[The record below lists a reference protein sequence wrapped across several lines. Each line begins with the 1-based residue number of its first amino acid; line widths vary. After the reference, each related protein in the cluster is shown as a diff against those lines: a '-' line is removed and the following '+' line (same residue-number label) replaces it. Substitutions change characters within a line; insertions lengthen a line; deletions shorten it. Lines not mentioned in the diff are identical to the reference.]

1 MKMNMSKFFY
11 SVLLIGATGGFY
23 SCGKKDITLV
33 STEKAENRTLVETV
47 SANGKI
53 RPETEVKIS
62 SDVSGE
68 IVELYVAEGDSVVKG
83 QPLLEIN
90 PEILVTTLEAAKAQY
105 NNTMAAMAGAK
116 ANQEQA
122 KAQFVRAEADFKRQK
137 SLFDRKVISDAE
149 FETAKANFEVAKA
162 QLQAS
167 EQSVNSAKY
176 SVDNAK
182 AGLSQAS
189 KNLSRTKIYAP
200 VSGTVSLLA
209 VEKGERVVGVAQMS
223 GTELLRIAD
232 LNEMQVVVE
241 VNENEIVRLSLG
253 DTAII
258 EVDAY
263 PSQKFRGIVSQM
275 ANSPKTGAAAQ
286 LSSDEVTKFEVKI
299 RMLRSSYVH
308 LQKKLAPGQ
317 SPFRPG
323 MSATVKI
330 QTETAE
336 NTLSVPI
343 QSVTARAD
351 TSDVGV
357 AGDLFKEFVFLVS
370 GDTVQ
375 MREITTGIQDTRHI
389 AVLSGLKAGE
399 EVVESPYGAISKTLK
414 SGAKIKVVPK
424 DALFEEEK

>member
-1 MKMNMSKFFY
+1 MNMSKFFY
-11 SVLLIGATGGFY
+11 SLLIVAAAGGFY

-33 STEKAENRTLVETV
+33 SIEKAENRTLVETV

-68 IVELYVAEGDSVVKG
+68 IVELYVAEGDSVRKG

-90 PEILVTTLEAAKAQY
+90 PEILATTLEAATAQY
-105 NNTMAAMAGAK
+105 NNAMAAMAGAK

-137 SLFDRKVISDAE
+137 SLYDRKVISDAE

-209 VEKGERVVGVAQMS
+209 VEKGERVVGVAQMT

-253 DTAII
+253 DTANI

-263 PSQKFRGIVSQM
+263 PNQKFRGIVSQM
-275 ANSPKTGAAAQ
+275 ANSPKTSAAAQ

-299 RMLRSSYVH
+299 RMLRSSYAH
-308 LQKKLAPGQ
+308 LQKNLAPGQ

-330 QTETAE
+330 QTETAG

-351 TSDVGV
+351 TSDAGV
-357 AGDLFKEFVFLVS
+357 AGDLFNEFVFVVS

-399 EVVESPYGAISKTLK
+399 EVVEGPYGAVSKTLK
-414 SGAKIKVVPK
+414 SGAKIKVVAK
-424 DALFEEEK
+424 EALFEEKK

>member
-1 MKMNMSKFFY
+1 MTKLVY
-11 SVLLIGATGGFY
+11 SIFLVAAAGGFT
-23 SCGKKDITLV
+23 SCGKKNITLV
-33 STEKAENRTLVETV
+33 STEKSENRTLVETV

-68 IVELYVAEGDSVVKG
+68 IVELFVAEGDSVRKG

-90 PEILVTTLEAAKAQY
+90 PEILITTLEAATAQF
-105 NNTMAAMAGAK
+105 NNATAALAGAK

-122 KAQFVRAEADFKRQK
+122 KAQFIRAEADFQRQK
-137 SLFDRKVISDAE
+137 SLYDRKVISDAE

-162 QLQAS
+162 QLQAA
-167 EQSVNSAKY
+167 EQSVNSAKF

-209 VEKGERVVGVAQMS
+209 VEKGERVVGVSQMS
-223 GTELLRIAD
+223 GTELLRIAN

-241 VNENEIVRLSLG
+241 VNENEIVRLSMG
-253 DTAII
+253 DTATI

-263 PSQKFRGIVSQM
+263 PNQKFRGIVTQM
-275 ANSPKTGAAAQ
+275 ANSPKTTAASQ
-286 LSSDEVTKFEVKI
+286 LTSDEVTKFEVKI
-299 RMLRSSYVH
+299 KMLRSSYAH
-308 LQKKLAPGQ
+308 LEKDLAPGQ

-330 QTETAE
+330 QTETAR
-336 NTLSVPI
+336 NVLSVPI
-343 QSVTARAD
+343 QAVTARAD
-351 TSDVGV
+351 TSA
-357 AGDLFKEFVFLVS
+357 AGLADGLFKEYVFVVK
-370 GDTVQ
+370 GDSVE
-375 MREITTGIQDTRHI
+375 MREVTTGIQDTRHI
-389 AVLSGLKAGE
+389 AVLSGLQAGE
-399 EVVESPYGAISKTLK
+399 EVVEGPYGAVSKTLK
-414 SGAKIKVVPK
+414 SGIKIKVVPRE
-424 DALFEEEK
+424 ALFETKK